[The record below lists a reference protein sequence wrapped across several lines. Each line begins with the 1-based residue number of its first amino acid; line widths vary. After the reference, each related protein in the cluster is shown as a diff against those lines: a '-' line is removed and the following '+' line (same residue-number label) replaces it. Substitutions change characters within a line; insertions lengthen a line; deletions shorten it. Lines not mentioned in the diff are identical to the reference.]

1 MLNGGSQQGL
11 CIIVAY
17 AKQEGSALE
26 SCMRQKRGVDRLNLA
41 ARLLRTSDCKLR
53 TRHPKQERNRLD
65 MKIGCPVCDAECLGV
80 AKIARDSCFLND
92 S

>member
-26 SCMRQKRGVDRLNLA
+26 SCIHQTRGVSPLDLA
-41 ARLLRTSDCKLR
+41 VRLLRASDRKLR
-53 TRHPKQERNRLD
+53 TGHPKQERNRLD
-65 MKIGCPVCDAECLGV
+65 MKIGCPVCDAERLGV
-80 AKIARDSCFLND
+80 AKIARDPCFLDD